1 VRQHAVTLN
10 AGSSSIKFALFRVE
24 HDRPMLIAK
33 GEVEGLGA
41 TPSFRA
47 CALDG
52 DERRAAFAI
61 NDHATAIHAIVDWIN
76 EAFAGISVSAVG
88 HRIVH
93 GGVDYAAPVLLDDRI
108 IAALQELIPL
118 APLHQPHNLAGV
130 AAARTAFPGVPQI
143 ACFDTAF
150 HRGHAFVNEAYGLP
164 RALYDR
170 GLRRFG
176 FHGLSYEFIA
186 RRLREID
193 PQRAKGRV
201 IVAHLGNGASL
212 CAMKNARS
220 VASTMGFSA
229 LEGLPMG
236 TRCGQID
243 PGLLLYLLEHDK
255 MSTADLARLLYRE
268 SGLLGLSGVSQD
280 MRALE
285 RSGAPFAN
293 DAIDYFIHRIQM
305 EIGAL
310 AAAIEG
316 VDALVFTGGIGE
328 HSARV
333 RAGVVSRLGWLGFA
347 FEPGANEANAQ
358 LISTAASSAPIY
370 VLATDEEAM
379 IARHAIEAAGLIP
392 AAAARME
399 L

>member
-1 VRQHAVTLN
+1 MREHAVTLN

-24 HDRPMLIAK
+24 ADRPILVAK
-33 GEVEGLGA
+33 GQAEGLGA
-41 TPSFRA
+41 TPSFHARA
-47 CALDG
+47 LGG
-52 DERRAAFAI
+52 DERCVALAS
-61 NDHATAIHAIVDWIN
+61 NDHEAATRVIVDWLGN
-76 EAFAGISVSAVG
+76 AFPGVSVSAVG

-93 GGVDYAAPVLLDDRI
+93 GGVDYAAPVVLDDHI
-108 IAALQELIPL
+108 IAALEALIPL

-130 AAARTAFPGVPQI
+130 AAARIAFPGVPQI

-150 HRGHAFVNEAYGLP
+150 HRGHDFVNEAYALP

-193 PQRAKGRV
+193 LERAKGRV

-212 CAMKNARS
+212 CAMKDGRS

-243 PGLLLYLLEHDK
+243 PGLLLYLLEHDE
-255 MSTADLARLLYRE
+255 MSTEELTHLLYRE
-268 SGLLGLSGVSQD
+268 SGLLGLSGLSQD
-280 MRALE
+280 MRELE
-285 RSGAPFAN
+285 ASGARFAQE
-293 DAIDYFIHRIQM
+293 AIDYFIHRIQM

-310 AAAIEG
+310 AATIEG
-316 VDALVFTGGIGE
+316 IDALVFTGGIGE
-328 HSARV
+328 HSARI
-333 RAGVVSRLGWLGFA
+333 RAGVVSKLAWLGLA
-347 FEPGANEANAQ
+347 FDHDANEAHAQ
-358 LISTAASSAPIY
+358 SISTPSSAASVH

-379 IARHAIEAAGLIP
+379 IARHAIEAVGLTP
-392 AAAARME
+392 AAAA
-399 L
+399 

>member
-1 VRQHAVTLN
+1 M
-10 AGSSSIKFALFRVE
+10 IFRFFV
-24 HDRPMLIAK
+24 
-33 GEVEGLGA
+33 
-41 TPSFRA
+41 
-47 CALDG
+47 
-52 DERRAAFAI
+52 
-61 NDHATAIHAIVDWIN
+61 
-76 EAFAGISVSAVG
+76 
-88 HRIVH
+88 
-93 GGVDYAAPVLLDDRI
+93 
-108 IAALQELIPL
+108 
-118 APLHQPHNLAGV
+118 QPIQN
-130 AAARTAFPGVPQI
+130 
-143 ACFDTAF
+143 
-150 HRGHAFVNEAYGLP
+150 
-164 RALYDR
+164 
-170 GLRRFG
+170 LRRFG

-193 PQRAKGRV
+193 PLRAKGRV

-229 LEGLPMG
+229 LDGLPMG

-268 SGLLGLSGVSQD
+268 SGLLGLSGLSQD

-285 RSGAPFAN
+285 ESDAPFAN

-358 LISTAASSAPIY
+358 RISTAASSAPIY

-379 IARHAIEAAGLIP
+379 IAHHAIEAAGLIS
-392 AAAARME
+392 AAAA
-399 L
+399 